1 MPGIEGLEPL
11 HPRSVADGQVR
22 PMLMELLGIPALP
35 ESPEVEGRTPR
46 AEDGLRVGEFSFE
59 NLLGDPV
66 PGCLCLPRAA
76 SPADRRPGVVCLPGT
91 SASAEELAEAAFG
104 TDPARGGRL
113 IGWSRELARRGFVT
127 AAVTLAGCT
136 ARQTGTGDWGVLTK
150 RLAPLGRSPVG
161 VMVDEALRAA
171 RVLAAAPG
179 VDPARIGIT
188 GFSLGGQAAWLGLAV
203 DPRLRAAASLCGGLG
218 SMAHVIRHGDH
229 QRHGPHFYVPH
240 LLRYFDHARIVAS
253 CIAPRPL
260 MVLAPLRDEDM
271 PASGVEELLPTA
283 RAAYAAAGADDRLT
297 VLRPDDRHHFRPR
310 YFEAMA
316 GWFGA
321 VLAPG

>member
-1 MPGIEGLEPL
+1 MPAIEGLEPL
-11 HPRSVADGQVR
+11 HPRPVSDGQVR
-22 PMLMELLGIPALP
+22 PLLMELLGLPALP
-35 ESPEVEGRTPR
+35 EAPVVEGRAPR
-46 AEDGLRVGEFSFE
+46 AEDGLKVSEFSFE
-59 NLLGDPV
+59 NLLGEAV
-66 PGCLCLPRAA
+66 PGRLCLPQSA
-76 SPADRRPGVVCLPGT
+76 SPADPLPGVVCLPGT
-91 SASAEELAEAAFG
+91 SASAEELAEADFG

-113 IGWSRELARRGFVT
+113 IGWSRELARRGFAT

-136 ARQTGTGDWGVLTK
+136 ARRTGPDDWGVLTK

-161 VMVDEALRAA
+161 VMVDEALRAS

-203 DPRLRAAASLCGGLG
+203 DPRLRAAASLCGSLG

-240 LLRYFDHARIVAS
+240 LLRYFDHARIVAG

-271 PASGVEELLPTA
+271 PASGVDELLPPA
-283 RAAYAAAGADDRLT
+283 REAYAAAGAGDRLS

-316 GWFGA
+316 GWFGT
-321 VLAPG
+321 VLGPG